1 MSTVSP
7 QARAADEN
15 AQWQSALAKQLYEI
29 AGPEYRSLL
38 GQGGTIST
46 MLGSMNANGQL
57 PQDAANLKSATD
69 ELNRGYGQAGFGNR
83 EFVNYAGLRSGEG
96 RISPMSANSMM
107 QGAATSLERD
117 RQAALANLNFM
128 SANASMTDYNK
139 LLGLMGQG
147 VQSSLGLAQGYSGAA
162 NAALGGLSQQTQMGT
177 TLAGMGA
184 GASLGATIGSFWP
197 GPGTLIGGAIGG
209 IAGGAAGYFG
219 GAG

>member
-15 AQWQSALAKQLYEI
+15 ASWQSALAKQLYDI
-29 AGPEYRSLL
+29 AGPEYRTLL
-38 GQGGTIST
+38 GQGGTISN
-46 MLGSMNANGQL
+46 MLGSLNANGQL

-69 ELNRGYGQAGFGNR
+69 QLNTSYGQAGFGNK

-96 RISPMSANSMM
+96 RLSPGATSSWQ

-147 VQSSLGLAQGYSGAA
+147 VQSSLGLAQGYSGAS
-162 NAALGGLSQQTQMGT
+162 NAAIGGLSNQTQMGGV
-177 TLAGMGA
+177 LGGA
-184 GASLGATIGSFWP
+184 ATGASIGSVG
-197 GPGTLIGGAIGG
+197 GPWGAVIGGVV
-209 IAGGAAGYFG
+209 GGAAGYFG
-219 GAG
+219 SQP

>member
-69 ELNRGYGQAGFGNR
+69 QLNTGYSQAGFGNK

-96 RISPMSANSMM
+96 RLSPGATSSWQ

-147 VQSSLGLAQGYSGAA
+147 VQSSLGLAQGYSGAS
-162 NAALGGLSQQTQMGT
+162 NAAIGGLSNQSQMGGALGGAASGAATGAVFGPWGAV
-177 TLAGMGA
+177 AGGVIGGVA
-184 GASLGATIGSFWP
+184 GALGS
-197 GPGTLIGGAIGG
+197 GG
-209 IAGGAAGYFG
+209 
-219 GAG
+219 